1 MGQITITI
9 GAETVTREIDDARL
23 QRLCNLFSA
32 TLQYTDG
39 ASFADGGPPGNDK
52 QRQRAT
58 LAGVFDHVLNW
69 ARERRRQ
76 ELAAEAMTQ
85 LDNELK

>member
-1 MGQITITI
+1 MGQISITI
-9 GAETVTREIDDARL
+9 GAETVTKEVNDVRL
-23 QRLCNLFSA
+23 QRLCNLFAA
-32 TLQYTDG
+32 TLQYTEG
-39 ASFADGGPPGNDK
+39 ATFADGGPPGNDK

-76 ELAAEAMTQ
+76 ELAAEAAIT
-85 LDNELK
+85 LENELK